1 MKDIRIERLTLDHF
15 KGQRHFELVP
25 DGQSCAIYGDNA
37 AGKTTLYD
45 GLTWLLFGKDSAG
58 KSDFEIKPLG
68 KDGQVLDHQAITSAE
83 AVLWVDND
91 RISLKKTYYEKWST
105 KRGSAQESFDG
116 NTSDYY
122 IDGVPV
128 KKYEFD
134 RQVSELVDE
143 DLFRTLTNVT
153 YFCGGMDWKSRRSIL
168 FELGQVESDKAI
180 MSREG
185 RFSELT
191 EAMGSLELDG
201 FRKKLQA
208 ERKSYVGVRN
218 DVPTRLDECQKTVE
232 DLSGID
238 FDALRRERDTRAD
251 KKTALEADLLKM
263 ENDTF
268 LASRK
273 NDLGRLRNELTAL
286 EQEND
291 AYRKGQ
297 EVPAPNVGAIERE
310 TASLE
315 RTLLRLTEE
324 RRQNLSRAEEADR
337 GVAHCREEWKRVHG
351 EAFGGASCPACGR
364 PLDGELLDQSRS
376 QYESKKKEKLDGLVR
391 DSERLKAMAQDCRK
405 RAEEAADE
413 AVSVENQLAQLADQ
427 RRQADGF
434 RRPEIKDK
442 PGFDTERNKLLA
454 QIKDL
459 EELVTRHT
467 SDGQAVRGEARARI
481 KTLEDE
487 ISAIDGTLAKQAVL
501 DFTHQR
507 MDDLRAQAASA
518 AQKLEALDKLLF
530 LCEEFVRFKTKYIE
544 DSINGQFSIVKW
556 KLFSEQVN
564 GGLSECCEATV
575 DGVPYSS
582 LNSGMRI
589 NAGID
594 VISALSA
601 FYGVRVPLVV
611 DNAETVTALRPLD
624 AQVIRLV
631 VSADDKEL
639 RCDYGA

>member
-25 DGQSCAIYGDNA
+25 DGQSCAVYGDNA
-37 AGKTTLYD
+37 VGKTTLYD

-58 KSDFEIKPLG
+58 RSDFEIKPLG
-68 KDGQVLDHQAITSAE
+68 KDGQVLDHQAITSVE

-91 RISLKKTYYEKWST
+91 RVSLKKTYYEKWST
-105 KRGSAQESFDG
+105 KRGSAQETFDG

-122 IDGVPV
+122 IDGVPA

-168 FELGQVESDKAI
+168 FEMGQVESDKAI
-180 MSREG
+180 MSREE

-191 EAMGSLELDG
+191 EAVGNLKLDD

-238 FDALRRERDTRAD
+238 FDTLQQERDARAE
-251 KKTALEADLLKM
+251 KKAALEADLLKM

-273 NDLGRLRNELTAL
+273 NDLDRLRNELTAL

-291 AYRKGQ
+291 AYRKEQ
-297 EVPAPNVGAIERE
+297 EVPFPNVRMIERE
-310 TASLE
+310 IASLE

-324 RRQNLSRAEEADR
+324 RRRDLAHADEADR
-337 GVAHCREEWKRVHG
+337 EIDRCREDWKRVHG
-351 EAFGGASCPACGR
+351 EAFSGASCPTCGR
-364 PLDGELLDQSRS
+364 PLEGAMLDQSRARF
-376 QYESKKKEKLDGLVR
+376 EAEKKEKLDSLVR
-391 DSERLKAMAQDCRK
+391 ESEQLKARAQDCRTQAD
-405 RAEEAADE
+405 RAADE
-413 AVSVENQLAQLADQ
+413 AVQVENQLARLAEE
-427 RRQADGF
+427 RRQADGAQ
-434 RRPEIKDK
+434 RPLVKDK
-442 PGFDTERNKLLA
+442 PGFDTTRSKLLA
-454 QIKDL
+454 QIEDL
-459 EELVTRHT
+459 EELVARHA
-467 SDGQAVRGEARARI
+467 SDGQAVRGEAKAKI